1 MTLRQGFH
9 RQSPIHLA
17 VLKRCELRRQ
27 AVRDFKGGKVEYRA
41 DKAGN
46 VHIGFGK
53 ASFTADKLLENLKAV
68 QESLDQNR
76 PSGAKGIYWKTLTV
90 CTTMGPGVRV
100 SYSTLRDL
108 QLNE

>member
-1 MTLRQGFH
+1 
-9 RQSPIHLA
+9 
-17 VLKRCELRRQ
+17 VRQ
-27 AVRDFKGGKVEYRA
+27 AVKDFKGGKVEYRA

-53 ASFTADKLLENLKAV
+53 SSFKAEALLENLKAV

-76 PSGAKGIYWKTLTV
+76 PAGAKGIYWKTLTV

-100 SYSTLRDL
+100 SYPTLRDMK
-108 QLNE
+108 LNE

>member
-1 MTLRQGFH
+1 L
-9 RQSPIHLA
+9 P
-17 VLKRCELRRQ
+17 Q
-27 AVRDFKGGKVEYRA
+27 AVKDFKGGKVEYRA

-53 ASFTADKLLENLKAV
+53 SSFAADKLLENLKAI

-100 SYSTLRDL
+100 SYPTLRDMK
-108 QLNE
+108 LNE

>member
-1 MTLRQGFH
+1 MK
-9 RQSPIHLA
+9 HLFW
-17 VLKRCELRRQ
+17 RRARPCLYWLTDTICLSQQ
-27 AVRDFKGGKVEYRA
+27 AVKDFKGGKVEYRA

-53 ASFTADKLLENLKAV
+53 SSFTADKLLENLKAI

-76 PSGAKGIYWKTLTV
+76 PTGAKGIYWKTLTV

-100 SYSTLRDL
+100 SYPTLRDMK
-108 QLNE
+108 LNE